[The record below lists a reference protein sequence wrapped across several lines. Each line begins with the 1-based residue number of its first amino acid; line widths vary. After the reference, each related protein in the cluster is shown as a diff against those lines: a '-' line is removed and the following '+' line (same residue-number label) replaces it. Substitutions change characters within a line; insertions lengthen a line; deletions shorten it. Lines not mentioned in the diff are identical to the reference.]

1 MPARN
6 RLGDNTGRHFK
17 EVSRF
22 KLQVRDHQEAR
33 NIRGGGD
40 DRPTPMAWGWSLDT
54 AYQDFQD

>member
-54 AYQDFQD
+54 A